1 MVPQSD
7 SEEATN
13 KETVKPLTRRLVYIA
28 IAVLVVIVF
37 SCYLFIVAPHNRAMR
52 EFQDAASAVQ
62 QKNAEL
68 QEKIEAGQQA
78 LDTGETP
85 FDIATKDNLTVLI
98 ASSKQ
103 ELRQIPNDLPYMASG
118 IDKKTEELRQ
128 PLDFAQDIQKL
139 QEAKEGFEK
148 SVRQLKQVTAPTQD
162 FVISRLGQV
171 ADVSDLVPA
180 TEENDPN
187 HHLNKPRGYTA
198 NIFFSYSKVKDQYGQ
213 YSGKNSIEKGTD
225 GGGCIE
231 VFANTEDANARNE
244 YLSAFD
250 GIGLLDSG
258 SHEVVGT
265 VLIRTS
271 HHLTATQQ
279 KELTAEIKS
288 ALTTVQ

>member
-78 LDTGETP
+78 LDIP
-85 FDIATKDNLTVLI
+85 TKDNLTVLI

-171 ADVSDLVPA
+171 GDVSDLAPV

-198 NIFFSYSKVKDQYGQ
+198 AIFFSYSKVKDQYGQ
-213 YSGKNSIEKGTD
+213 YAGKNSIEKGTA

-231 VFANTEDANARNE
+231 VFANAEDANARNE
-244 YLSAFD
+244 YLSSFD
-250 GIGLLDSG
+250 GNGFIDSG

-271 HHLTATQQ
+271 HDLTGTQQ

-288 ALTTVQ
+288 ALTAVQ

>member
-7 SEEATN
+7 FEEETN
-13 KETVKPLTRRLVYIA
+13 KETAKPLTRRWVYIA

-37 SCYLFIVAPHNRAMR
+37 SCYLFIIAPHNRAMR
-52 EFQDAASAVQ
+52 EFQDAASVVQ

-68 QEKIEAGQQA
+68 QEKIDAGQHA

-85 FDIATKDNLTVLI
+85 FDIETKDSLTVLI
-98 ASSKQ
+98 ANSKQ
-103 ELRQIPNDLPYMASG
+103 ELRQIPNDLPYMASE
-118 IDKKTEELRQ
+118 IDKRTEELRK
-128 PLDFAQDIQKL
+128 PLDFARDIQKL

-171 ADVSDLVPA
+171 VGLSDLAPA
-180 TEENDPN
+180 SEENDPSRR
-187 HHLNKPRGYTA
+187 LNKPRGYTA
-198 NIFFSYSKVKDQYGQ
+198 AIFFSYSKVKDQYGQ

-244 YLSAFD
+244 YLSSFD
-250 GIGLLDSG
+250 GNGLLDPG

-271 HHLTATQQ
+271 RNLTATQQ

>member
-1 MVPQSD
+1 MAPQGD
-7 SEEATN
+7 SEEKTS
-13 KETVKPLTRRLVYIA
+13 KETTKPLMRRLVYVA
-28 IAVLVVIVF
+28 IAVIVVIVV
-37 SCYLFIVAPHNRAMR
+37 SCYAFIIAPHNRAMR
-52 EFQDAASAVQ
+52 EFREAAAVVQ

-68 QEKIEAGQQA
+68 QEKIDAGQQA
-78 LDTGETP
+78 LDAGETP
-85 FDIATKDNLTVLI
+85 FDIETKDSLTVLI
-98 ASSKQ
+98 ANSKQ
-103 ELRQIPNDLPYMASG
+103 ELRQIPNDLPYMASE
-118 IDKKTEELRQ
+118 IDKRTEELRK
-128 PLDFAQDIQKL
+128 PLDFAGDIQKL

-171 ADVSDLVPA
+171 VGVSDIAPV

-198 NIFFSYSKVKDQYGQ
+198 AIFFSHSKVKDQYGQ
-213 YSGKNSIEKGTD
+213 YSGKNSIEKGTS

-244 YLSAFD
+244 YLSSFD
-250 GIGLLDSG
+250 GNGLFDSG

-271 HHLTATQQ
+271 HDLTATQQ

-288 ALTTVQ
+288 ALTAVQ

>member
-7 SEEATN
+7 SEEETN

-52 EFQDAASAVQ
+52 EFQDAASVVQ

-68 QEKIEAGQQA
+68 QEKIDDGQQA
-78 LDTGETP
+78 LDRGETP
-85 FDIATKDNLTVLI
+85 FDIETKDSLTVLI
-98 ASSKQ
+98 ANSKQ
-103 ELRQIPNDLPYMASG
+103 ELRQIPNDLPYMASE
-118 IDKKTEELRQ
+118 IDKRTEELHK

-139 QEAKEGFEK
+139 QEAKEGYEK

-171 ADVSDLVPA
+171 VGVSDLAPA
-180 TEENDPN
+180 VEENDPN

-198 NIFFSYSKVKDQYGQ
+198 NIFFSYSKVHDQYGQ
-213 YSGKNSIEKGTD
+213 YSGKSSIEKGTD

-250 GIGLLDSG
+250 GIGLLDPG

-271 HHLTATQQ
+271 HHLTASQQ